1 MKSEHDYEYYSRIA
15 FDPKQLQIIKD
26 GLDLDLDV
34 DWYANTAFDYLQM
47 EQIFLA
53 LKAGISDPDILNMF
67 CDPKINY
74 QSMEQLRIQ
83 TFKKLGIYEKAAE
96 EVKKKRIIRI
106 GITFVV
112 LALIV
117 TIGSLTYIN
126 RKTIGYYFENINL
139 ELKEEKIKLGMS
151 KPFVASEYIKK
162 YDKEYKLTLP
172 KEKQFDKPG
181 TYTVTYKLSNKVKSI
196 SKHLMI
202 DVYDD
207 VSPVIIL
214 KETSIT
220 VDNGS
225 KLNLKDYIESATDN
239 VDGDLK
245 EKVKYNSIDTN
256 TAGNYTVDYEVDDN
270 AGNHGTCSMSVLVK
284 EKPVQQPAPA
294 TSSQSQNTSDNKNS
308 SSANSSSNSS
318 QSSASKPKGNASAY
332 NKFFEGYSIDSYNA
346 ACDYADGLKNSGK
359 ISGYSVTPTGE
370 GVQVTCY

>member
-1 MKSEHDYEYYSRIA
+1 MKHDYEYYSRIA
-15 FDPKQLQIIKD
+15 FDPRQLQIIKD
-26 GLDLDLDV
+26 GLDLGLDV

-53 LKAGISDPDILNMF
+53 LKAGVSDPDALNMF
-67 CDPKINY
+67 CDPEIPYK
-74 QSMEQLRIQ
+74 SMEQLRIQ
-83 TFKKLGIYEKAAE
+83 TCKQLGIYEKATE

-112 LALIV
+112 LVIIV
-117 TIGSLTYIN
+117 TVSSVAFIN
-126 RKTIGYYFENINL
+126 RRTIGYYFENIHL

-162 YDKEYKLTLP
+162 YDKEYKLILP
-172 KEKQFDKPG
+172 KQKMFDKPG
-181 TYTVTYKLSNKVKSI
+181 TYTVTYKLSNKVKSV

-207 VSPVIIL
+207 VSPVIVL
-214 KETSIT
+214 KESAVT

-245 EKVKYNSIDTN
+245 EKVKYNPIDTN
-256 TAGNYTVDYEVDDN
+256 KAGNYTVNYEVDDS
-270 AGNHGTCSMSVLVK
+270 AGNHGTCSMSVSVK
-284 EKPVQQPAPA
+284 EKPVEQPTPS
-294 TSSQSQNTSDNKNS
+294 T
-308 SSANSSSNSS
+308 SSSNNASNNNGSS
-318 QSSASKPKGNASAY
+318 SNNASSSSGSNSSYSSKPKGNASAY

>member
-1 MKSEHDYEYYSRIA
+1 MKHDYEYYSRIA
-15 FDPKQLQIIKD
+15 FDPRQLQIIKD
-26 GLDLDLDV
+26 GLDLGLDV

-53 LKAGISDPDILNMF
+53 LKAGVSDPDALNMF
-67 CDPKINY
+67 CDPEIPYK
-74 QSMEQLRIQ
+74 SMEQLRIQ
-83 TFKKLGIYEKAAE
+83 TCKQLGIYEKAAE

-112 LALIV
+112 LVIIV
-117 TIGSLTYIN
+117 TVSSVAFIN
-126 RKTIGYYFENINL
+126 RKTIGYYFENIHL

-172 KEKQFDKPG
+172 KQKMFNKPG
-181 TYTVTYKLSNKVKSI
+181 TYTVIYKLSNKVKSV

-207 VSPVIIL
+207 VSPVIVL
-214 KETSIT
+214 KESAVT

-225 KLNLKDYIESATDN
+225 KLNLKDYIESATDK

-256 TAGNYTVDYEVDDN
+256 KAGNYTVNYEVDDS
-270 AGNHGTCSMSVLVK
+270 AGNHGTCSMSVSVK
-284 EKPVQQPAPA
+284 EKPVEQPAPS
-294 TSSQSQNTSDNKNS
+294 T
-308 SSANSSSNSS
+308 SSSNNASNNNGSS
-318 QSSASKPKGNASAY
+318 SNNASSSSGSNSSYSSKPKGNASAY

>member
-1 MKSEHDYEYYSRIA
+1 MKHDYEYYSRIA
-15 FDPKQLQIIKD
+15 FDPRQLQIIKD
-26 GLDLDLDV
+26 GLDLGLDV

-53 LKAGISDPDILNMF
+53 LKAGVSDPDALNMF
-67 CDPKINY
+67 CDPEIPYK
-74 QSMEQLRIQ
+74 SMEQLRIQ
-83 TFKKLGIYEKAAE
+83 TCKQLGIYEKAAE

-112 LALIV
+112 LVIIV
-117 TIGSLTYIN
+117 TVSSVAFIN
-126 RKTIGYYFENINL
+126 RKTIGYYFENIHL

-172 KEKQFDKPG
+172 KQKMFDKPG
-181 TYTVTYKLSNKVKSI
+181 TYTVIYKLSNKVKSV

-207 VSPVIIL
+207 VSPVIVL
-214 KETSIT
+214 KESAVT

-225 KLNLKDYIESATDN
+225 KLNLKDYIESATDK

-256 TAGNYTVDYEVDDN
+256 KAGNYTVNYEVDDS
-270 AGNHGTCSMSVLVK
+270 AGNHGTCSMSVSVK
-284 EKPVQQPAPA
+284 EKLVEQPTPS
-294 TSSQSQNTSDNKNS
+294 T
-308 SSANSSSNSS
+308 SSSNNASNNNGSS
-318 QSSASKPKGNASAY
+318 SNNASSSSGSNSSYSSKPKGNASAY

-359 ISGYSVTPTGE
+359 ISGYSVIPTGE